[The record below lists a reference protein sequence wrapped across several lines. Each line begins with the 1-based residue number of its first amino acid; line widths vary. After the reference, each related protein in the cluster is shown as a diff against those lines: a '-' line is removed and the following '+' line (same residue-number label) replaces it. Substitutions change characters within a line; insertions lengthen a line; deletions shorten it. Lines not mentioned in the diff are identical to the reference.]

1 MRTKIKVQT
10 LEDVKPLIHGHLAD
24 ENEIPQSPWIN
35 EPDVIVPVVLTNHEM
50 SLYLSLMKRP
60 AANAVF
66 AAWQKLARKMS
77 LVTSSPTTVTT
88 ARSTILFRAI
98 SRL

>member
-1 MRTKIKVQT
+1 MRPNMKAKTIEEVQ
-10 LEDVKPLIHGHLAD
+10 PLIHGHLAD

-35 EPDVIVPVVLTNHEM
+35 EPDVIVPVVLTNHKM

-66 AAWQKLARKMS
+66 AAWSRLIQRLS
-77 LVTSSPTTVTT
+77 LVTSSPTNN
-88 ARSTILFRAI
+88 
-98 SRL
+98 

>member
-1 MRTKIKVQT
+1 MRPNMKAKTIEEVQ
-10 LEDVKPLIHGHLAD
+10 PLIHGHLAD

-50 SLYLSLMKRP
+50 SLYLSLMKQP

-66 AAWQKLARKMS
+66 AAYQNMTLRPSANS
-77 LVTSSPTTVTT
+77 EFP
-88 ARSTILFRAI
+88 AAN
-98 SRL
+98 